1 MLKPHSHIHDLSHD
15 LADVVHTTKIYVL
28 STILCKFCLF
38 FEVEDSYSITIGY
51 PKDSYKFDDDRRRLI
66 HDRYWT
72 VIGPEYVSSR
82 SNPHLV

>member
-1 MLKPHSHIHDLSHD
+1 MHSFIYKFMYINTFVLYIHTYILKPHSHIHDLSHD

-51 PKDSYKFDDDRRRLI
+51 P
-66 HDRYWT
+66 
-72 VIGPEYVSSR
+72 
-82 SNPHLV
+82 